1 MPDGVTQEN
10 WRPTQPLFG
19 TGKPG
24 LDLCELG
31 CVCTNKNPSRK
42 AGMGSTVQ
50 KPWTSWPVYIA
61 ESWAA
66 EDGAD
71 RQELQVALP
80 LLPRDRRVLGSAAG
94 TKETSVFLHR
104 EPGAYSGG
112 HHEPLTSTSTL
123 VALKPAH
130 TLGHLLGETRVDHPT
145 PMLIPGT
152 GLPVGAPCP

>member
-1 MPDGVTQEN
+1 MVSPRRTGA
-10 WRPTQPLFG
+10 RPSLSLALES
-19 TGKPG
+19 
-24 LDLCELG
+24 LDLTSVNWDVCAQTRTPRGKLG
-31 CVCTNKNPSRK
+31 
-42 AGMGSTVQ
+42 
-50 KPWTSWPVYIA
+50 WA

-66 EDGAD
+66 EDGAG

-104 EPGAYSGG
+104 EPGAYSRG

-123 VALKPAH
+123 VAFKPAH
-130 TLGHLLGETRVDHPT
+130 MLGHLLGETRVDHPT